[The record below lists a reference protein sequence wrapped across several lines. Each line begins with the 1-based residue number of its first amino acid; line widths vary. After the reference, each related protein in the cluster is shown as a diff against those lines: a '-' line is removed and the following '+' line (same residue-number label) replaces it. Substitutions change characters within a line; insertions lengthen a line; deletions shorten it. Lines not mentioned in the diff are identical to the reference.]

1 MTTTG
6 IETGSGVDPD
16 LVDMMNAVFADYR
29 QGHPPL
35 ETVSRDDE
43 LWSSLDELGL
53 LRLTGPEER
62 GGSGAGWPEAV
73 ELVAAAVRNAVRI
86 PLAEHDLLACW
97 MLDSVGLP
105 ADSGAR
111 TVCLLDASGS
121 ATGVPWAA
129 TAVRVVVIWPDGAGF
144 RVADV
149 DPEALR
155 ITAGANLIG
164 EPRDTVTADTAEL
177 PGTPVSADLVRQL
190 RMKSALVRSV
200 QVCAALDK
208 ILELSVEHTST
219 REQFG
224 RPLSKFQA
232 IQHLVSDIAAE
243 AALARAATEAAL
255 AAALNSDWSAPDL
268 EFHIAAARSCT
279 GHAASVAVRNAH
291 QALGAIGTTVEHR
304 LHEYTRAALAWRSE
318 YGSVRYWDDAAL
330 AAGTGG
336 LWKLI
341 TG

>member
-1 MTTTG
+1 MLPAGLSRRSFHDAAPRCAATPVY
-6 IETGSGVDPD
+6 S
-16 LVDMMNAVFADYR
+16 AADAR
-29 QGHPPL
+29 
-35 ETVSRDDE
+35 SK
-43 LWSSLDELGL
+43 
-53 LRLTGPEER
+53 
-62 GGSGAGWPEAV
+62 
-73 ELVAAAVRNAVRI
+73 LVAAAVRNAVRI

-190 RMKSALVRSV
+190 MA
-200 QVCAALDK
+200 D
-208 ILELSVEHTST
+208 
-219 REQFG
+219 
-224 RPLSKFQA
+224 
-232 IQHLVSDIAAE
+232 QHLIMAPHTLEHWPTELYLTGPVMDRENREGWLRRGGKDAYGRACDEVDRRLAAYRPIETDPAVVAEMQRIIRSGFVEQAELPELPAAE
-243 AALARAATEAAL
+243 PTAPPAT
-255 AAALNSDWSAPDL
+255 DGP
-268 EFHIAAARSCT
+268 
-279 GHAASVAVRNAH
+279 GHRRRNPRR
-291 QALGAIGTTVEHR
+291 ER
-304 LHEYTRAALAWRSE
+304 C
-318 YGSVRYWDDAAL
+318 
-330 AAGTGG
+330 
-336 LWKLI
+336 
-341 TG
+341 